1 MVFVLDSSVA
11 LAWLLPD
18 EANPSADALADRLTQ
33 QAALVPAIW
42 PLEVGNALLMAQRRS
57 RIKDDDLL
65 RLAATLLALPIQ
77 VDQSPSA
84 RALVAVLE
92 LAKQH
97 GLTTYDAAYIELAQR
112 RSLPLATLDA
122 KLRQACVATKVS
134 VLP

>member
-1 MVFVLDSSVA
+1 MAFVLDSSVA

-57 RIKDDDLL
+57 RIKDEDLL
-65 RLAATLLALPIQ
+65 RLAAIVSALPIH

-84 RALVAVLE
+84 PALGAVLE
-92 LAKQH
+92 LAKRL

-112 RSLPLATLDA
+112 RALPLATSDE
-122 KLRQACVATKVS
+122 KLRQACVAAKLS